1 MARDQSGQNANNR
14 WFLVQKRGAA
24 GRVRHAPGLYMYKV
38 VGDLEGLKGRAL
50 PGRGG
55 AGSAPGVQFARAGG
69 SYGTS
74 ICASG
79 GDGEEDGGEL
89 SEAAARYFAAV
100 CLPLGR
106 AAVTKKVGRRDPVDF
121 YLPSHSPPVSPM

>member
-1 MARDQSGQNANNR
+1 MA
-14 WFLVQKRGAA
+14 V
-24 GRVRHAPGLYMYKV
+24 
-38 VGDLEGLKGRAL
+38 AL

-89 SEAAARYFAAV
+89 LEAAAPYFAAV

-106 AAVTKKVGRRDPVDF
+106 AAVTRRLADEILSIFTCPAT
-121 YLPSHSPPVSPM
+121 PPL